1 MDEFA
6 LIERILAELGAA
18 GTVKASADAP
28 SWLIAGPGDDA
39 AIIRPPPDAEMA
51 SSIDSFLADVHFP
64 AAAAP
69 DLIGYRCMTAAL
81 SDLAAMAAEPAW
93 ALVALDLPAGDAD
106 WVARLAGGL
115 AEAAHGAGA
124 RIIGGNLAAG
134 PLSITISVQGWAPA
148 GALLLRSGAQPG
160 DALCLSAPLGGAA
173 RALAELDLSKSRPGQ
188 LSPLEQSYWRPQPPF
203 TLAADLR
210 AGATAGLDISDGL
223 LQDLG
228 HLAKASGVRI
238 EVRTEAIPLAP
249 GARLHDA
256 LSGGDDY
263 ALAFTTSQEKLTSR
277 FPVIGRISAGQ
288 GLHLDGK
295 PTTASGF
302 RHFR

>member
-6 LIERILAELGAA
+6 LIERILGELGAA
-18 GTVKASADAP
+18 RPAKAGADAP

-39 AIIRPPPDAEMA
+39 AIVRPPADADMA

-69 DLIGYRCMTAAL
+69 NLIGYRCMMAAL
-81 SDLAAMAAEPAW
+81 SDLAAMAAQPAW
-93 ALVALDLPAGDAD
+93 TLVALSLPAGDAP
-106 WVARLAGGL
+106 WVARLAQGL
-115 AEAAHGAGA
+115 AEAAHAAGA
-124 RIIGGNLAAG
+124 HIIGGNLAAG

-148 GALLLRSGAQPG
+148 GRLLLRSGARPG

-173 RALAELDLSKSRPGQ
+173 RALAELDLSKSVPGR

-203 TLAADLR
+203 ALAADLR
-210 AGATAGLDISDGL
+210 TGATSGLDVSDGL

-238 EVRTEAIPLAP
+238 DVRSEAIPLTP
-249 GARLHDA
+249 GASLHNA

-263 ALAFTTSQEKLTSR
+263 ALAFTTSQEALTSR

-288 GLHLDGK
+288 GLHLDGQTAK
-295 PTTASGF
+295 ASGF
-302 RHFR
+302 RHFQ